1 MQEPARLRR
10 FSGFALRLL
19 LIILVCVMLLGS
31 STMPPGDR
39 TELVRA
45 FTRNIEF
52 DFVGWTL
59 NSLRLKLFEA
69 TLGTSGYMSA
79 DARRRFVMDYLDLVT
94 QIQQVEHDMNLIYA
108 DPNISNPQLAT
119 APLGKKGGDL
129 KIKRNR
135 IGPIAEAILQ
145 SQVSYAVD
153 QLGISMGGQ
162 PVPPILYHST
172 PLPLALIVSPRDT
185 IRMDE
190 LISLV
195 PDLEVDERTELEERI
210 DRSLN
215 VSSLV
220 ENIGGIGMYPS
231 MVQQTNNLDWL
242 SEVVAH
248 EWTHNFLTLRP
259 LGINYLTSPELRT
272 MNETTASIAGK
283 EIGRT
288 VLEIFYPELIP
299 PQPSPNQS
307 SGTTPPSEPPAFDFR
322 KEMHKT
328 RVTVDQMLDEGKIEE
343 AEEYME
349 MRRIIFWEH
358 GFRSLRKIN
367 QAYFAFYGAYADEPG
382 GAAGAKE
389 DPIGTAVRS
398 LREKSD
404 SLAEF
409 LNRISWMTSFEQLQE
424 ALEG

>member
-79 DARRRFVMDYLDLVT
+79 DARRRLVMDYLDLVT

-328 RVTVDQMLDEGKIEE
+328 RVTVDQMLEEGKIEE